1 MKKILVASL
10 FSTCAV
16 ISAQAETVNVGCG
29 LGSMVF
35 DGKTD
40 KVSQILAVTTN
51 GTLGNQTFGI
61 SSNTLGCAADGKVKS
76 YVAVSTFMSANID
89 KVAHD
94 MAIGQGESIDTLA
107 TLMGMSEDHKA
118 RFFSISKNNFDRI
131 FSSAS
136 TTSDEAISAMAAIMA
151 KDEILA
157 QYTI

>member
-1 MKKILVASL
+1 MKKILIASL
-10 FSTCAV
+10 LSTVA
-16 ISAQAETVNVGCG
+16 ITSAQAETVNVGCG

-51 GTLGNQTFGI
+51 GTSGNQTFGI
-61 SSNTLGCAADGKVKS
+61 SSNTLGCATDGKVKS
-76 YVAVSTFMSANID
+76 YAAVSTFMTANID
-89 KVAHD
+89 RVAHD

-107 TLMGMSEDHKA
+107 SLMGMSKEHKA
-118 RFFSISKNNFDRI
+118 RFFSLIKNNFDHI

-136 TTSDEAISAMAAIMA
+136 TTSDEAINAMASIMA
-151 KDEILA
+151 NDKVLA